1 MLSAR
6 PSQPSLHCICQEQAS
21 LRRMKREIVES
32 TQKIARLL
40 DLCDALNKE
49 NALVSSTCA
58 RLSMPLPASR
68 RSSRHSSTTFRP
80 RCPEQGKDK
89 RTEVEEIA
97 KDNERCEPTVR
108 PYASVP
114 LVNCSAVSISPVL
127 HCLCDFAAA
136 LILIAFILTPCLLAR
151 TYFYSKNLLVCL
163 CKIPV
168 HADIFS

>member
-114 LVNCSAVSISPVL
+114 LVNCSAVCPLPARSR
-127 HCLCDFAAA
+127 CGCDFDRLDLDSVFINTILFPCKE
-136 LILIAFILTPCLLAR
+136 LIDLSLQNPCER
-151 TYFYSKNLLVCL
+151 
-163 CKIPV
+163 
-168 HADIFS
+168 

>member
-21 LRRMKREIVES
+21 LRCMKREIVES

-114 LVNCSAVSISPVL
+114 LVNCSAVSPL
-127 HCLCDFAAA
+127 PARFRCGCDFDR
-136 LILIAFILTPCLLAR
+136 LDLDSVFINTILF
-151 TYFYSKNLLVCL
+151 L
-163 CKIPV
+163 CKELIDLSLQNPCER
-168 HADIFS
+168 